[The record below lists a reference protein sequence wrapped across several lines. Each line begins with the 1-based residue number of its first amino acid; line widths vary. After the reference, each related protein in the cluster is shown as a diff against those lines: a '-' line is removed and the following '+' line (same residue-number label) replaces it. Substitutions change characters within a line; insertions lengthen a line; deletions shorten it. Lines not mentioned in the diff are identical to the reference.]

1 MARIDL
7 NCDMGE
13 GFGVYLLGNDEAIM
27 DYVTS
32 VNIACGFHAGDPLIM
47 RKTVQMA
54 IKKGVAIGAHPG
66 FPDLLGFGRRAMSIT
81 PDEAYAYVVYQI
93 GALSAFVQAE
103 GGKMTHVKPH
113 GALYNLAAKEA
124 SLAKAIAQAVY
135 DVNPALILYGL
146 AGSELITAGKKIGLR
161 TASEVFA
168 DRTYQQDGSLTPR
181 NALQAL
187 IADEQEAVA
196 QVLKMVNE
204 GYVRTLQGVDVPIQ
218 AETVCIHGDGSNA
231 LAFAKKLYETLHQEG
246 IEIRAVV

>member
-13 GFGVYLLGNDEAIM
+13 GFGVYRLGNDEAMM

-32 VNIACGFHAGDPLIM
+32 VNIACGFHAGDPLVM
-47 RKTVQMA
+47 RKTVQIA

-103 GGKMTHVKPH
+103 GGEMTHVKPH
-113 GALYNLAAKEA
+113 GALYNLAAKDVT
-124 SLAKAIAQAVY
+124 LAEAIARAVY
-135 DVNPALILYGL
+135 DVNPTLILYGL
-146 AGSELITAGKKIGLR
+146 AGSELIAAGKKIGLR
-161 TASEVFA
+161 TASEAFA

-181 NALQAL
+181 NAPQAL
-187 IADEQEAVA
+187 MMDEQEAVA
-196 QVLKMVNE
+196 QVIKMVSE
-204 GYVRTLQGVDVPIQ
+204 GYVRTLEGVDVPIE
-218 AETVCIHGDGSNA
+218 ADTVCIHGDGPNA
-231 LAFAKKLYETLHQEG
+231 LAFAKKLHETLQREG
-246 IEIRAVV
+246 IKIRALG